1 MKFTLFTATLLV
13 WMCVG
18 ESVNLQSCCLTV
30 TNTRVPAENIVNYEI
45 QEPTGI
51 CAIRAVRFHTRKG
64 LNICS
69 DPDDS
74 WAKRA
79 MESVDRRMTGRRT
92 ISEGQDR
99 PPTCCLKVTNT
110 RIPAENIVSYDIQ
123 ESTGVCAPRAV
134 RFHTRKNKII
144 CSDPDSDWPKKI
156 MKIVDGR
163 TTAKTSI
170 KPKCFTSTTNMIPT
184 TTTTNKTPKTETE
197 ISTSTTEPPKVTI
210 IETSGPKTEIST
222 STTEP
227 PKVTIIETSG
237 PETEIST
244 STTEPPKVTTIET
257 TLPKT
262 ETSTT
267 TTQQLS
273 VSTEKPES
281 SSSTAITCGT
291 GGPAAPPIK
300 TTHETPGKGTVI
312 HQTTSSRT
320 TNTET
325 TSTATTTSTPKRT
338 KPSKLKIKILSKK
351 SKKRLREYQMNKSKN
366 KSG

>member
-18 ESVNLQSCCLTV
+18 ESGDRYPLCCLKV
-30 TNTRVPAENIVNYEI
+30 TNTRIPVENIVNYEI

-79 MESVDRRMTGRRT
+79 MESVDRRMT
-92 ISEGQDR
+92 GQDR

-144 CSDPDSDWPKKI
+144 CSDPDSEWAKKA

-163 TTAKTSI
+163 TTAKPSI

-184 TTTTNKTPKTETE
+184 TTTT
-197 ISTSTTEPPKVTI
+197 
-210 IETSGPKTEIST
+210 
-222 STTEP
+222 
-227 PKVTIIETSG
+227 
-237 PETEIST
+237 PET
-244 STTEPPKVTTIET
+244 PR
-257 TLPKT
+257 PKT
-262 ETSTT
+262 ETSETTTRDHPDCCLTVTNTRTPAEDIVDYHIQDSSLCPIRAVRFRTIKNKVICSDPEGSWAKSAIKEVNGRRTMTEEPSEELTANLITT
-267 TTQQLS
+267 TTAIQRNG
-273 VSTEKPES
+273 TEGKRTGTNTQTTWTRYGHPES
-281 SSSTAITCGT
+281 CCSTTISTT
-291 GGPAAPPIK
+291 IPVNPPVAFRPLL
-300 TTHETPGKGTVI
+300 T
-312 HQTTSSRT
+312 R
-320 TNTET
+320 
-325 TSTATTTSTPKRT
+325 KR
-338 KPSKLKIKILSKK
+338 SHSKK
-351 SKKRLREYQMNKSKN
+351 MLHKYQSNNRNTKY
-366 KSG
+366 